1 MATARP
7 FSYTQ
12 TMSPY
17 GKLVEPTDYLE
28 VTRKYLQ
35 RCGPDAKVGQ
45 IWETMRDKGTPVGY
59 WLNPCLIYLDPE
71 RFGHLKV
78 SKNRVLMELRSR
90 LSSTTG
96 AKGRRKR

>member
-1 MATARP
+1 
-7 FSYTQ
+7 
-12 TMSPY
+12 MSPY

-28 VTRKYLQ
+28 VTRKDLR

-45 IWETMRDKGTPVGY
+45 IWETMRDEGTPVGY

-78 SKNRVLMELRSR
+78 SKNRVPHGTPVKIVEHNGEL
-90 LSSTTG
+90 
-96 AKGRRKR
+96 KVVGRDGKIIG